1 MAQASHG
8 SAPDIAGQG
17 IANPASLILSA
28 GMLLGWLA
36 ERGGGNAYAA
46 AAGAIEAA
54 VTGAIAAGGGTRDVG
69 GRAGTADM
77 GKAVAARMAA
87 A

>member
-54 VTGAIAAGGGTRDVG
+54 VAGSIAAGEGTRDVG
-69 GRAGTADM
+69 GRLGTAAM
-77 GKAVAARMAA
+77 GHAVAGRVTGG
-87 A
+87 